1 MGSKVSS
8 NKSEYEQ
15 PVLPEATAPEQ
26 TRTFLEDL
34 EDFVLKAEEWKQV
47 ASTQKYKIGQSYN
60 EQIFLCL

>member
-1 MGSKVSS
+1 MNS
-8 NKSEYEQ
+8 Q
-15 PVLPEATAPEQ
+15 FFQRQLLQEQ

-47 ASTQKYKIGQSYN
+47 ASTQKYKTGQSYN